1 MIRTRA
7 QRWPRHATLALT
19 LTSLAL
25 SSRPVAAEPT
35 LELRV
40 SGPKEVFPGDPQS
53 ASVDAAGRITLGLE
67 SALLGALGNTPI
79 VAMEL
84 IDGVLYLGTAG
95 GGLHRLDP
103 RAKNARR
110 LVEDDKALVSA
121 IAARGGRIYFATS
134 PEGRVYRLGPKN
146 EKEAFANPSTKY
158 VWSLVPAKDGFY
170 AATGDPGRVVHIDEK
185 GATKVLFDAEETHV
199 RALIA
204 HPDGGLVA
212 GSGQKGIVLRLD
224 PKGRSFALYDSE
236 LDEVTALAID
246 PKTQDVY
253 AAFVSEAEKGKF
265 LPGRSIGPVAED
277 KKDNGASPIKSS
289 EVVRI
294 SKDGRVD
301 VLFTSRR
308 EGALDLAFDP
318 EKRLLYVVTGGGSK
332 DRGRVYAVDTRD
344 RDRLLLLARVEQ
356 PLASALELLPGGGVL
371 VGSAPAAEVLRFG
384 PAPARASVYL
394 SEEQDLR
401 RPARLGRIWFD
412 ADLPAGSKL
421 SLFLRSGNTAKVG
434 PSWSDWSRAVGEST
448 GGAIELPRGRY
459 VQFKAELT
467 ASPKGLGP
475 TLKSMH
481 ASVHRANVAPELK
494 EVFLLRPGIYMRP
507 MPGEEEKEKTITVNT
522 AQLQRLRSAS
532 TDREDTRV
540 RQGQKPGWLT
550 AAWEAADRNGD
561 AVLSRVELRALDGER
576 PGPWQVLQANTRH
589 GFHSFDSRA
598 FPDGR
603 YQLRVVVSDR
613 PANPPEEALTDERES
628 EPFTIDNEPPRI
640 EGLQAV
646 LKDGTLEVTLKA
658 TDRASIL
665 GGAEVS
671 VAGGPWLMLPAADG
685 LTDAREETFLVR
697 LRPDGKPGSPKFG
710 RGRQSVAVRVS
721 DEVGNESSASTF
733 FTVP

>member
-1 MIRTRA
+1 MISPRA
-7 QRWPRHATLALT
+7 SGRPLVAALSLT
-19 LTSLAL
+19 LL
-25 SSRPVAAEPT
+25 SSLPRSGAAEPT

-67 SALLGALGNTPI
+67 SAVLGSLGSSPI
-79 VAMEL
+79 VALEV
-84 IDGVLYLGTAG
+84 IEGAVLLGTAG

-121 IAARGGRIYFATS
+121 IAARGGRIYFASS

-146 EKEAFANPSTKY
+146 EKEAFANPATKY

-185 GATKVLFDAEETHV
+185 GATKVIFDAEETHV
-199 RALIA
+199 RSLIA
-204 HPDGGLVA
+204 HPEGGLVG
-212 GSGQKGIVLRLD
+212 GSGQKGIVFRLD
-224 PKGRSFALYDSE
+224 PKGRPFALYDSE
-236 LDEVTALAID
+236 LDEVTALAVD

-253 AAFVSEAEKGKF
+253 AALVSEAEKGKF

-277 KKDNGASPIKSS
+277 KKDNGAAPIKSS

-294 SKDGRVD
+294 SRDGRVD
-301 VLFTSRR
+301 VLFSSRR
-308 EGALDLAFDP
+308 EGVLDLAFDP
-318 EKRLLYVVTGGGSK
+318 AKRLLYLVTGGGSK

-344 RDRLLLLARVEQ
+344 RDRLLLIARVEQ
-356 PLASALELLPGGGVL
+356 PLASAIELLPGGGVL
-371 VGSAPAAEVLRFG
+371 VGSAPTAEVLRLG
-384 PAPARASVYL
+384 PAPARSSIYL

-412 ADLPAGSKL
+412 ADLPAGARL
-421 SLFLRSGNTAKVG
+421 SLYLRSGNTAKVSG
-434 PSWSDWSRAVGEST
+434 SWSDWSAAVSEPS
-448 GGAIELPRGRY
+448 GGAVELPRGRY
-459 VQFKAELT
+459 VQFKAELF
-467 ASPKGLGP
+467 ASPKGQGP

-481 ASVHRANVAPELK
+481 ASVHRSNVAPELR
-494 EVFLLRPGIYMRP
+494 EVFLLRPGVYMRA
-507 MPGEEEKEKTITVNT
+507 MPGEEEKEKTITVNA
-522 AQLQRLRSAS
+522 AQLQRLRGDSS
-532 TDREDTRV
+532 EREDTRV

-550 AAWEAADRNGD
+550 AAWETADRNGD
-561 AVLSRVELRALDGER
+561 AVLSRLEIRALGGER
-576 PGPWQVLQANTRH
+576 PAEWQVLQANTRH
-589 GFHSFDSRA
+589 NFHSFDSRA

-603 YQLRVVVSDR
+603 YQVRVVISDR

-640 EGLQAV
+640 DALTAAM
-646 LKDGTLEVTLKA
+646 KDGTLEVNVRA
-658 TDRASIL
+658 TDRSSLL

-671 VAGGPWLMLPAADG
+671 VGGGPWLMLPAADG
-685 LTDAREETFLVR
+685 LTDAREEAFRVR
-697 LRPDGKPGSPKFG
+697 VRPDGKPGSPKLG
-710 RGRQSVAVRVS
+710 RGKQSVAVRVS
-721 DEVGNESSASTF
+721 DELGNESSASTF